1 MLRNGALVAIIFL
14 TSGPAFAQASSSE
27 AEESPWA
34 GKASL
39 GYLST
44 SGNTDTTSY
53 NTAFE
58 ISYAINKWK
67 HTFKAAANGAEESDM
82 TTAEAYQA
90 GWKSAYDI
98 SEHSYLFGQ
107 ANWRKDRFAGV
118 NEQLSEAIGYGR
130 RIIDTPIHLL
140 SAEAGAGHTSLDFA
154 DNTSSSNAILTL
166 GMDYKW
172 TFSET
177 SNFEQT
183 IDVESGSDN
192 TYLESV
198 SAVRARLLG
207 DFAVVLSYTVKHNTD
222 VPVGSQKTDKLTAV
236 SLEYA
241 F

>member
-1 MLRNGALVAIIFL
+1 MFRMGSLAVILGLSSGAAY
-14 TSGPAFAQASSSE
+14 AQGAGAP

-34 GKASL
+34 GTASL

-44 SGNTDTTSY
+44 SGNTETKSY
-53 NTAFE
+53 NTAFD
-58 ISYAINKWK
+58 ISYTRNKWT
-67 HTFKAAANGAEESDM
+67 HTFNAAANGADDGAG

-90 GWKSAYDI
+90 GWKSAYDF

-107 ANWRKDRFAGV
+107 VNWRKDRFAGV
-118 NEQLSEAIGYGR
+118 NQQLSEAIGYGR
-130 RIIDTPIHLL
+130 RIIDTPVHLL
-140 SAEAGAGHTSLDFA
+140 SAEAGVGYTSLDFA
-154 DNTSSSNAILTL
+154 DDTSSSSAILTL

-177 SNFEQT
+177 SNFEQN

-192 TYLESV
+192 TYIESV

-207 DFAVVLSYTVKHNTD
+207 DFALVLSYTVKHNTD
-222 VPVGSQKTDKLTAV
+222 VPAGSLKTDKLTAI
-236 SLEYA
+236 SLEYS